1 MKFSKIIFSLQRG
14 ATLNDTNLMAQVQAQ
29 QNMNNVQQS
38 ILAIRLAQQERER
51 ETANH
56 FYQQQ
61 QRTAQAAAA
70 AAAQHRHLMRPL
82 FTMPQPPALPALPMD
97 LVSNFI

>member
-1 MKFSKIIFSLQRG
+1 ML
-14 ATLNDTNLMAQVQAQ
+14 AQVQAQ
-29 QNMNNVQQS
+29 QNMNTVHQS

-61 QRTAQAAAA
+61 QIQQRTAQ

-82 FTMPQPPALPALPMD
+82 FSMPQALPVPMTQMD
-97 LVSNFI
+97 LVGKLRFDLN